1 MIVDWSPVARRELQ
15 AIVDYLA
22 ERNLAAADKVEGEIL
37 DAAFSLIHFPRR
49 GRLSRIAGLR
59 ELKIRRRPYFLA
71 YLVGG
76 RIVTIMGVVHT
87 SQEWPPPKDD
97 PDS

>member
-22 ERNLAAADKVEGEIL
+22 ERNPAAADKVESEIL
-37 DAAFSLIHFPRR
+37 DAALSLGHFPRR
-49 GRLSRIAGLR
+49 GRLGRVAGLR
-59 ELKIRRRPYFLA
+59 ELKIRKRPYFLA

-76 RIVTIMGVVHT
+76 RVVTIMRVVHT
-87 SQEWPPPKDD
+87 SREWPPPSDD
-97 PDS
+97 PDA